1 MWKHSW
7 GNEKTDVSWMVRVDH
22 VDHVQQSPYM
32 PRNACMRS
40 LEMSEWEA
48 IRTKYSKTNVSVSL
62 VCIMSWSVT
71 IFACF
76 NPFSND
82 TAKPIKRNQRE
93 KRVAETGVLKKR
105 AGFHLR
111 SAPTHC
117 TTPSQTVVLCLYWL
131 RVPCWHVAPR
141 TGTQAPHQ
149 LRR

>member
-1 MWKHSW
+1 MYNSL
-7 GNEKTDVSWMVRVDH
+7 
-22 VDHVQQSPYM
+22 YM

-82 TAKPIKRNQRE
+82 TA
-93 KRVAETGVLKKR
+93 
-105 AGFHLR
+105 
-111 SAPTHC
+111 
-117 TTPSQTVVLCLYWL
+117 
-131 RVPCWHVAPR
+131 
-141 TGTQAPHQ
+141 
-149 LRR
+149 